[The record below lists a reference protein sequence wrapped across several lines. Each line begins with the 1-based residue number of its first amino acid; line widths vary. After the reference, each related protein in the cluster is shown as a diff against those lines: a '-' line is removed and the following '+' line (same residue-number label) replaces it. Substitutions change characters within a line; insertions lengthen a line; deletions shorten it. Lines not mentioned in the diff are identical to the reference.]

1 MAGSMFFGGKGI
13 FSDKGEMFYNIRMTN
28 TSSKPLVG
36 ILMGSANDWPIMR
49 RAAEVLAD
57 FGVPFETRVI
67 SAHRTPDLFFEHA
80 AALEER
86 GLRVMIGGAGG
97 AAHLPGVLAAKTTLP
112 VLGVPINA
120 TPLAGMDAL
129 LAIAQMPRGIP
140 VATFAVGEAGAANAA
155 LFAVAILAGTDDE
168 MAKKLKAFRAR
179 QAEKIAATPPP
190 VLD

>member
-1 MAGSMFFGGKGI
+1 MSGK
-13 FSDKGEMFYNIRMTN
+13 
-28 TSSKPLVG
+28 SSGAVVG
-36 ILMGSANDWPIMR
+36 IMMGSANDWPIMR
-49 RAAEVLAD
+49 RAAEVLSE
-57 FGVPFETRVI
+57 FGVAFETRVI
-67 SAHRTPDLFFEHA
+67 SAHRTPDLFFEYA
-80 AALEER
+80 SGLESR

-120 TPLAGMDAL
+120 TPLSGMDAL
-129 LAIAQMPRGIP
+129 LSIAQMPRGIP

-155 LFAVAILAGTDDE
+155 LFAVAILAGTDPA
-168 MAKKLKAFRAR
+168 MAEKLRAFRRR

>member
-1 MAGSMFFGGKGI
+1 
-13 FSDKGEMFYNIRMTN
+13 MT
-28 TSSKPLVG
+28 TSASSESPLVG
-36 ILMGSANDWPIMR
+36 ILMGSANDWPVMR
-49 RAAEVLAD
+49 RAAEVLTE

-80 AALEER
+80 AGLEKR
-86 GLRVMIGGAGG
+86 GIRAMIGGAGG
-97 AAHLPGVLAAKTTLP
+97 AAHLPGVLAAKTTIP

-155 LFAVAILAGTDDE
+155 LFAVAILAGTDPD
-168 MAKKLKAFRAR
+168 MAKKLKDFRKR
-179 QAEKIAATPPP
+179 QADKIAATPAPT
-190 VLD
+190 LD